1 MAPARRPDFN
11 RLLTTLRC
19 GTPDAIPLIEL
30 GIHPTIKEAILGRP
44 IVTVA
49 DDAEFMRTMGYDF
62 VKIQP
67 GITFMMDQPVS
78 LGSLTALERAWAPEG
93 KGRIQTWEDF
103 ERYPWPSPTDISYA
117 RLEEARHGLPDEMG
131 VIGQYG
137 DIFTVAWEL
146 MGFEVFAQASF
157 EQPALVEAV
166 LDKVGGL
173 ITSMFETMAT
183 MDWVGALWFS
193 DDIAFASGLLMS
205 PDFLRSQFFPLLR
218 RIGDCSARRGVPLIY
233 HSDGLLWEVMD
244 DIIGSGV
251 SALHPIEPKAM
262 DIVEVKRRYGK
273 QLSLCGGI
281 DVDLLS
287 RGTTEQ
293 VRELVHT
300 LIAGVGPGG
309 GWCAGS
315 SNSVPEYV
323 PVANYLTMVETVL
336 EEGKY

>member
-1 MAPARRPDFN
+1 MAPARRPDFT

-49 DDAEFMRTMGYDF
+49 DDAEFMRMMGYDF

-67 GITFMMDQPVS
+67 GITFTMDQPVS

-103 ERYPWPSPTDISYA
+103 ERYPWPSTTDISYA
-117 RLEEARHGLPDEMG
+117 RLEEARQGLPDGMG

-146 MGFEVFAQASF
+146 MGFEAFAQASF

-173 ITSMFETMAT
+173 IMSMFETMAT

-205 PDFLRSQFFPLLR
+205 PDFLRSHFFPLLR
-218 RIGDCSARRGVPLIY
+218 RIGDCSARRGIPLIY

-244 DIIGSGV
+244 DIIGAGV
-251 SALHPIEPKAM
+251 RALHPIEPKAM

-287 RGTTEQ
+287 RGTTGQ
-293 VRELVHT
+293 VRELVRT
-300 LIAGVGPGG
+300 LIAGVGAGG

>member
-1 MAPARRPDFN
+1 MAPVRRPDFS

-19 GTPDAIPLIEL
+19 GKPDAIPLIEL

-103 ERYPWPSPTDISYA
+103 ERYPWPSTSDISYA
-117 RLEEARHGLPDEMG
+117 RLEEARQGLPDGMG

-146 MGFEVFAQASF
+146 MGFEAFGQASF

-166 LDKVGGL
+166 LEKVGGL
-173 ITSMFETMAT
+173 IMSMFETEAT

-205 PDFLRSQFFPLLR
+205 PDFLRSQFFLLLR
-218 RIGDCSARRGVPLIY
+218 RIGDCSARRGIPLIY
-233 HSDGLLWEVMD
+233 HTDGVLWEVMD
-244 DIIGSGV
+244 DIIGAGV
-251 SALHPIEPKAM
+251 CALHPIEPKAT

-287 RGTTEQ
+287 RGTTGQ
-293 VRELVHT
+293 VRELVRT

-323 PVANYLTMVETVL
+323 PVANYLTMIETVL
-336 EEGKY
+336 EEGRY